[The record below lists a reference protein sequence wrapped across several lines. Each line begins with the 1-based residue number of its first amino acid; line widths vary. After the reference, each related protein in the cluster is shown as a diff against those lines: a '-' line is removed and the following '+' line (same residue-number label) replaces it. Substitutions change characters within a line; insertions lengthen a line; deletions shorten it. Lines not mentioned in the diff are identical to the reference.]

1 MTLPQVVLGIAAKKQ
16 HLLRVEIKPEVTV
29 ELRVSCRDGGADS
42 TVAHHAAIIWLTHTP
57 VCSSDVWTR
66 WPAPVRARW
75 KIAAP
80 TPASR
85 HTPVES
91 SPSCSGIVAVS
102 PLRPPP
108 RRCRPWSRRSP
119 RPPKTARDRR
129 RCLLPSQAPT
139 ASSVR
144 KSSIWYRAP
153 PQPGPRWLASRH
165 HKKIRT
171 EYAGDRC
178 ASPGAD
184 GAAFFNA
191 S

>member
-91 SPSCSGIVAVS
+91 SPSCSGIVAGDPIAPSTPALPAMVAAK
-102 PLRPPP
+102 PEAAQNGP
-108 RRCRPWSRRSP
+108 RSAS
-119 RPPKTARDRR
+119 
-129 RCLLPSQAPT
+129 LPSAFP
-139 ASSVR
+139 SPHGV
-144 KSSIWYRAP
+144 I
-153 PQPGPRWLASRH
+153 
-165 HKKIRT
+165 
-171 EYAGDRC
+171 C
-178 ASPGAD
+178 A
-184 GAAFFNA
+184 
-191 S
+191 